1 MKTYTPLPPLLWQ
14 RGIVLLP
21 VLLPVLQPVLLLF
34 LFLPLLCQRFRL
46 LIAKLVFY
54 AGHLLS
60 GGLFEIIYLKWQITA
75 VNRRHLPLSNSHEL

>member
-21 VLLPVLQPVLLLF
+21 VLLPVLLLF

-46 LIAKLVFY
+46 LVAKLVFY

-60 GGLFEIIYLKWQITA
+60 GCLFEIIYLKWKITA